1 MGNVVIT
8 IARQYGSGGR
18 TIGRMLQDALDI
30 RYYDKDIIH
39 MASEDSG
46 ILEELFGR
54 VDEYSSA
61 KKPLFGKN
69 GIYTGEL
76 VSPGSKDF
84 TSDEN
89 LFAYQAKIIRHLAD
103 TRSCVI
109 IGRCANYVLKDYP
122 NVLKVFI
129 SADMDFRLKQASA
142 IQSMETRELERFL
155 RKDDRRKEDYYRR
168 YAGKSWTDVT
178 QYDLCLDSGKLG
190 FDRCVEIIK
199 ANLPFVGWEQ

>member
-129 SADMDFRLKQASA
+129 RADMDFRLKQASA